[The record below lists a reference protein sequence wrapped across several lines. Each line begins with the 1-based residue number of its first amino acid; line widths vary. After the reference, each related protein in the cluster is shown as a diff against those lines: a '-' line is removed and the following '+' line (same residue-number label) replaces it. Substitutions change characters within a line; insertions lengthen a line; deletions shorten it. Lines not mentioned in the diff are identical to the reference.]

1 MPLLDLCS
9 DETCEPN
16 ETGTVEESE
25 TEQCRQKKE
34 ANQKRTEKARQTA
47 LMNRLKRKAG
57 DLHDMRVEGDE
68 KSDSWAKRIQEMYF
82 TPKFSAIAPL
92 NKDNPFGKPQT
103 QRIGI
108 ERERAVMS
116 FLVQLLLLL
125 QKLLTPPRG
134 EKVEQVLDC
143 VILDDTSTRTQDK
156 DSMRSIHSVTNTV
169 QTLHVMYS
177 DSSCECTMLPTP
189 FLSLPS
195 QKTEDVYGAY
205 SAHLIVSNGSI
216 GHRIQAL
223 ENAVPNIGAKLQDL
237 LDQVGWKLHV
247 FVGDAAKTNSAIFK
261 IQKRHQLAVGAKRKL
276 SIQIKCLLHQICLVR
291 RPSILAI
298 DAYWSTVVRLA
309 HLFENWS
316 FKRQFGISLLHI
328 LRQPGRFQRVL
339 ALVFERRKV
348 ELRKRVL
355 ERSIGSEGFH
365 SGTKGFK
372 VNSEV
377 QAPNSRLTT
386 WQVDLSCELQTSY

>member
-1 MPLLDLCS
+1 MPLLDLCL

-25 TEQCRQKKE
+25 TEERRQKKD
-34 ANQKRTEKARQTA
+34 ANKRRTEKAKQTA

-57 DLHDMRVEGDE
+57 DLHDMKVEGDE
-68 KSDSWAKRIQEMYF
+68 KSDSWAKRIQERYF

-92 NKDNPFGKPQT
+92 NTDNPFGQT
-103 QRIGI
+103 QFQRIGI

-116 FLVQLLLLL
+116 FLIQLLLML
-125 QKLLTPPRG
+125 QKLLTPAPG

-143 VILDDTSTRTQDK
+143 VILDDTSTRIQDK

-169 QTLHVMYS
+169 QTLHVIYS

-189 FLSLPS
+189 FISLPG
-195 QKTEDVYGAY
+195 QKTDDVYSAY
-205 SAHLIVSNGSI
+205 SAHLIVSNGPI

-223 ENAVPNIGAKLQDL
+223 ENAVPDIGAKLQDL
-237 LDQVGWKLHV
+237 LEQVGWKLHV
-247 FVGDAAKTNSAIFK
+247 FVGDAAKTNSAIFR
-261 IQKRHQLAVGAKRKL
+261 IQKRRQLAAGTKRKL
-276 SIQIKCLLHQICLVR
+276 SIQVKCLLHQICLVR

-298 DAYWSTVVRLA
+298 DSYWSTVVRLA

-328 LRQPGRFQRVL
+328 LKQPGRFQRLL
-339 ALVFERRKV
+339 APKKE
-348 ELRKRVL
+348 
-355 ERSIGSEGFH
+355 S
-365 SGTKGFK
+365 
-372 VNSEV
+372 
-377 QAPNSRLTT
+377 SRNKF
-386 WQVDLSCELQTSY
+386 